1 MKKLLLVT
9 LCALIPF
16 LAIESTA
23 QDDVNKY
30 LAGAVPIKNGI
41 IVFEKEYKV
50 PGKSKAEIFSKLK
63 DYVQEKLIKG
73 GNSLEQ
79 SRIIESDSVKGV
91 LAASIEENLYFKK
104 KAWVTDYTRFFY
116 QINYIISDEK
126 FSVEMLRLRYI
137 YEEDR
142 YGSQNT
148 PPMIAEEW
156 ITDKEAIK
164 KNGKELTKIGGKF
177 RKFTIDRK
185 DQIFNESALATGA
198 KRKVKKVIVVE
209 E

>member
-73 GNSLEQ
+73 ENSLEQ

-104 KAWVTDYTRFFY
+104 KHGSL
-116 QINYIISDEK
+116 IIHASSTK
-126 FSVEMLRLRYI
+126 STISSPTKNFRL
-137 YEEDR
+137 
-142 YGSQNT
+142 
-148 PPMIAEEW
+148 
-156 ITDKEAIK
+156 KC
-164 KNGKELTKIGGKF
+164 
-177 RKFTIDRK
+177 
-185 DQIFNESALATGA
+185 SA
-198 KRKVKKVIVVE
+198 
-209 E
+209 